1 GVDAVRER
9 TATVSPR
16 SASLRESVV
25 VDRRRASLSA
35 LSGLGRRPRPGLTLA
50 PPVPQSGDG
59 APPPRRARVVDNA
72 VYSEGRRIATPESAA
87 ESHDWLVEDPERL
100 VWLGL
105 YRPEPG
111 VLGELAELFDL
122 PDLAVE
128 DAIKAHQRPKFER
141 YGATLFVV
149 LKAARYLDATE
160 EVEFGELHLFL
171 GANFAITV
179 RHSESPDLSRVRRR
193 LESEPDLLAKGSEA
207 VLYAILDAVVDGYSP
222 VLAGLANDIDEI
234 ETEVF
239 RGDPGV
245 SRRIY
250 ELSQEVLEFQ
260 RAAQPL
266 TGILAAIT
274 AGFDKYGVDEDLR
287 SYLRDVAD
295 HVTSVNE
302 RVEGFRVQLRD
313 ILTVNATLVA
323 QRQNE
328 EIRELTEASIAQG
341 EEVKKISAWA
351 AILFAP
357 TLVGTVYGMN
367 FEVMPELGWTFG
379 YPFAVLL
386 MAGVSLTLYV
396 VFKRRDWI

>member
-1 GVDAVRER
+1 MI
-9 TATVSPR
+9 
-16 SASLRESVV
+16 
-25 VDRRRASLSA
+25 DRRRAPLTA
-35 LSGLGRRPRPGLTLA
+35 LTTLARRPRLDGGF
-50 PPVPQSGDG
+50 PQIQQET
-59 APPPRRARVVDNA
+59 PPRPTGRSRVIDNA
-72 VYSEGRRIATPESAA
+72 VYSAGRRVATPESLA
-87 ESHDWLVEDPERL
+87 ESREELAAGEERM

-105 YRPEPG
+105 YRPEPQE
-111 VLGELAELFDL
+111 LGELAELYDL
-122 PDLAVE
+122 PELAVE

-141 YGATLFVV
+141 YGKTLFVV
-149 LKAARYLDATE
+149 LKAARYRDEVE

-171 GANFAITV
+171 GPNFAVTV

-193 LESEPDLLAKGSEA
+193 LESEPALLAKGSEA
-207 VLYAILDAVVDGYSP
+207 VLYATLDAVVDGYRP
-222 VLAGLANDIDEI
+222 VVDGLANDIDEI

-274 AGFDKYGVDEDLR
+274 AGFDKYGVDEELR

-295 HVTSVNE
+295 HVTQVNE
-302 RVEGFRVQLRD
+302 RVEAFRLQLRD

-323 QRQNE
+323 QRQND

-367 FEVMPELGWTFG
+367 FDWMPETHWHLG
-379 YPFAVLL
+379 YPFALVLMGL
-386 MAGVSLTLYV
+386 VSGVLYA

>member
-1 GVDAVRER
+1 M
-9 TATVSPR
+9 T
-16 SASLRESVV
+16 
-25 VDRRRASLSA
+25 DRRLAPLTA
-35 LSGLGRRPRPGLTLA
+35 LTTLARRPPRVVGPALPSAGQPA
-50 PPVPQSGDG
+50 PVATAGRS
-59 APPPRRARVVDNA
+59 RVVDNA
-72 VYSEGRRIATPESAA
+72 VYSAGRRVATPESLA
-87 ESHDWLVEDPERL
+87 ESRAELAEGEDRM

-105 YRPEPG
+105 YRPEPHE
-111 VLGELAELFDL
+111 LGELAELYDL
-122 PDLAVE
+122 PELAVE

-141 YGATLFVV
+141 YGTTLFVV
-149 LKAARYLDATE
+149 LKAARYRDEVE

-171 GANFAITV
+171 GPDFAVTV

-193 LESEPDLLAKGSEA
+193 LESEPALLAKGSEA
-207 VLYAILDAVVDGYSP
+207 VLYATLDAVVDGYRP
-222 VLAGLANDIDEI
+222 VVDGLANDIDEI

-274 AGFDKYGVDEDLR
+274 AGFDKYGVDEELR

-295 HVTSVNE
+295 HVTQVNE
-302 RVEGFRVQLRD
+302 RVEAFRLQLRD

-323 QRQNE
+323 QRQND

-367 FEVMPELGWTFG
+367 FEDMPELGWQFG
-379 YPFAVLL
+379 YPLALLL
-386 MAGVSLTLYV
+386 MGAVSLVLYV

>member
-1 GVDAVRER
+1 M
-9 TATVSPR
+9 T
-16 SASLRESVV
+16 
-25 VDRRRASLSA
+25 DRRRVPLPA
-35 LSGLGRRPRPGLTLA
+35 LSTLARRPRLELRA
-50 PPVPQSGDG
+50 PLVP
-59 APPPRRARVVDNA
+59 APASRPSSRMVDNA
-72 VYSEGRRIATPESAA
+72 VYSSGRRISTPETPAITRQELDDDA
-87 ESHDWLVEDPERL
+87 ERMA
-100 VWLGL
+100 WLGV
-105 YRPEPG
+105 YRPEPRE
-111 VLGELAELFDL
+111 LGELAELFDL
-122 PDLAVE
+122 PELAVE
-128 DAIKAHQRPKFER
+128 DAIMAHQRPKFER

-149 LKAARYLDATE
+149 LKAARYRDEAE
-160 EVEFGELHLFL
+160 EVEFGEVHLFL
-171 GANFAITV
+171 GPNFAITV

-193 LESEPDLLAKGSEA
+193 LESDPALLAKGTEA

-222 VLAGLANDIDEI
+222 VVAGLANDIDEI

-266 TGILAAIT
+266 SGILAAIM

-295 HVTSVNE
+295 HVVQVTE
-302 RVEGFRVQLRD
+302 RVEGFRLQLRD

-367 FEVMPELGWTFG
+367 FDRMPELHWRYG
-379 YPFAVLL
+379 YLMALLL
-386 MAGVSLTLYV
+386 MALVSGLLYA
-396 VFKRRDWI
+396 VFKRRNWI

>member
-1 GVDAVRER
+1 MADYRR
-9 TATVSPR
+9 PSP
-16 SASLRESVV
+16 
-25 VDRRRASLSA
+25 LSA
-35 LSGLGRRPRPGLTLA
+35 LSTLTRRPRVEVRPPGLVPTSQ
-50 PPVPQSGDG
+50 PVPD
-59 APPPRRARVVDNA
+59 RASRVVDNA
-72 VYSEGRRIATPESAA
+72 VYSLGRRVATPESVAA
-87 ESHDWLVEDPERL
+87 SRAELAEGEDRL

-105 YRPEPG
+105 YRPEARE
-111 VLGELAELFDL
+111 LGELAEQFDL
-122 PDLAVE
+122 PELAVE

-141 YGATLFVV
+141 YGTTLFVV
-149 LKAARYLDATE
+149 LKAARYRDELE

-171 GANFAITV
+171 GPDFAITV

-193 LESEPDLLAKGSEA
+193 LESEPQLLAKGSEA
-207 VLYAILDAVVDGYSP
+207 VLYAILDAVVDGYAP
-222 VLAGLANDIDEI
+222 VLAGLENDIDEI

-250 ELSQEVLEFQ
+250 ELSQEVLDFQ

-274 AGFDKYGVDEDLR
+274 AGFDKYGVDEELR

-295 HVTSVNE
+295 HVVSVNE
-302 RVEGFRVQLRD
+302 RVEGFRLQLRD

-323 QRQNE
+323 QRQND
-328 EIRELTEASIAQG
+328 EIRELTETSIAQG

-367 FEVMPELGWTFG
+367 FANMPELHWHFG
-379 YPFAVLL
+379 YAYALVLMVL
-386 MAGVSLTLYV
+386 VSVVLYV
-396 VFKRRDWI
+396 VFKRRNWI